1 MTPRISVRSG
11 KLSDAAREHI
21 DKACEKLPHFCDR
34 IIDCEVIVDK
44 QKLSVIVEF
53 IVKVPNQK
61 LVASAHNEDENLF
74 KAIDE
79 AESRLERQLKR
90 YHDKLVDHR

>member
-1 MTPRISVRSG
+1 MTPRISVRNG
-11 KLSDAAREHI
+11 KMSDAVREHI

-44 QKLSVIVEF
+44 QKQSVTVEF

-61 LVASAHNEDENLF
+61 LVASGSNGEDNLF

-79 AESRLERQLKR
+79 AENRIERQIKR